1 MPIINSIKALQVL
14 DSRGNPTIKVEVST
28 VSGAYGSAFVPS
40 GASTGEYEA
49 HEKRDGEKE
58 YGGKGVLK
66 AIYNIEEV
74 IANILVDHYSVIN
87 QREIDYVLIEADGTK
102 NKSNFG
108 ANAILGVSLAVAK
121 AAADYFCMPLYQY
134 IGGISAHILPTPM
147 MNIINGG
154 VHAKNGLD
162 FQEFMIMPVG
172 AKTFSDAVRMG
183 SEVFHCLKDVLVSK
197 NLSTAVGDEGGFAPE
212 ISSTTEALEL
222 INLAVLKAG
231 YSLGDEIAIALDAA
245 SSEFYKKDEE
255 CYCFEGE
262 KRTAGQ
268 MIDYYVGLCE
278 KYPIISIEDA
288 LEQNDFENMKILT
301 QKIGKNVQLVGDD
314 LFVTNTERLKQ
325 GIEKQCANSILIK
338 PNQIGTLSETIDA
351 IIMAKRANYTA
362 VMSHRSGETEDT
374 TIADLAVALNMGQ
387 IKTGSLSRSER
398 TAKYNRLIEIE
409 RNLKKACCFAG
420 KNAFNNL
427 IY

>member
-14 DSRGNPTIKVEVST
+14 DSRGNPTIKVEVIT
-28 VSGAYGSAFVPS
+28 ESGAHGSAFVPS
-40 GASTGEYEA
+40 GASTGKYEA

-58 YGGKGVLK
+58 FGGKGVLK
-66 AIYNIEEV
+66 AIYNVEDV
-74 IANILVDHYSVIN
+74 IAKILVGHYSVTN
-87 QREIDYVLIEADGTK
+87 QREIDRVLIEADGSE

-121 AAADYFCMPLYQY
+121 AAADYFCMPFYQY
-134 IGGISAHILPTPM
+134 IGGISANILPTPM

-154 VHAKNGLD
+154 AHAKNGLD
-162 FQEFMIMPVG
+162 FQEFMIMPVS
-172 AKTFSDAVRMG
+172 AKTFAQAVRMG
-183 SEVFHCLKDVLVSK
+183 SEVFHCLKSVLSSK

-212 ISSTTEALEL
+212 ISSATEASEL
-222 INLAVLKAG
+222 ISLAVSNAG
-231 YSLGDEIAIALDAA
+231 YKLGEDILLALDAA
-245 SSEFYKKDEE
+245 SSEFYNPNEKV
-255 CYCFEGE
+255 YCFEGE
-262 KRTAGQ
+262 KRNTEQ
-268 MIDYYVGLCE
+268 MIEFYVDLCE

-288 LEQNDFENMKILT
+288 LEQNDFENLKILT
-301 QKIGKNVQLVGDD
+301 EKIGKKVQIVGDD

-325 GIEKQCANSILIK
+325 GIENKSANSILIK

-351 IIMAKRANYTA
+351 IVMAKRANYTA

-374 TIADLAVALNMGQ
+374 TIADLSVALNMGQ

-409 RNLKKACCFAG
+409 NDLKNSCHYAG
-420 KNAFNNL
+420 KSAFNNL